1 MWTLLMRWLRG
12 VPRWYT
18 NPFFFLGVEYRFYY
32 QTFIH
37 GLKALQTTFS
47 FRHEQ
52 SF

>member
-1 MWTLLMRWLRG
+1 MDAFNEVVKGGTPVVYQAIL
-12 VPRWYT
+12 
-18 NPFFFLGVEYRFYY
+18 FLGVEYGFYY

-47 FRHEQ
+47 FRHEL